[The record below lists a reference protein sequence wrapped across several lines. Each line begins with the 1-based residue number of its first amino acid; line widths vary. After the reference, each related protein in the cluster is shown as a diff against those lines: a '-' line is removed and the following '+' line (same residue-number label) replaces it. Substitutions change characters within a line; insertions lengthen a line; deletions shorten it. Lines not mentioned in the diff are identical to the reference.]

1 MKKGYKALLDEA
13 DAEIEA
19 LTPAEA
25 APRLLQGVIHA
36 AGNRIARGGH
46 LE

>member
-13 DAEIEA
+13 NAEVEA

-25 APRLLQGVIHA
+25 HA
-36 AGNRIARGGH
+36 
-46 LE
+46 L

>member
-25 APRLLQGVIHA
+25 APLLGRDDFVFVDIREA
-36 AGNRIARGGH
+36 AE
-46 LE
+46 LER